1 MKVGD
6 LVKLVSPYSPPCP
19 FNPQSGVVTAQSN
32 SIFGTVVYWFQDN
45 QYTDEMREN
54 LVVISESR

>member
-6 LVKLVSPYSPPCP
+6 LVKLVSPYSPPGY
-19 FNPQSGVVTAQSN
+19 FGESGVVTAQSN